1 MSIHLPGLSR
11 SLPQNVVSLFYL
23 YFCLPGFCLSLSP
36 LPNCG
41 SGSSFSSLHFPSLSL
56 SVRLLPVSA
65 SVSDCP
71 CPRSLSVSVPTL
83 FPLLTPLSFCLPH
96 LSFLPVSFPPAV
108 LLSSIPTSAQGPSAE
123 LHGLRRRRR
132 SPPGLG
138 TLEGGLEE
146 VLASMESL
154 SFEIEQLRRPPGTAE
169 RPGLVC
175 KELHRSHPHLPDGE
189 VPPLPPERGGRGIQP
204 PAHPLPTGSAAGEY
218 WIDPNQGCARDALR
232 VFCNFTAGGE
242 TCLYP
247 DKKFE
252 TVSTCVGGWEWS
264 VEGGTGK
271 YLTHTS
277 PLPNPAPHQAVD
289 WDFIFP
295 STDVC

>member
-1 MSIHLPGLSR
+1 MSPPSVCIP
-11 SLPQNVVSLFYL
+11 PY
-23 YFCLPGFCLSLSP
+23 
-36 LPNCG
+36 
-41 SGSSFSSLHFPSLSL
+41 SFSSPHTPVFLPPTSLISASLSL
-56 SVRLLPVSA
+56 SL
-65 SVSDCP
+65 
-71 CPRSLSVSVPTL
+71 
-83 FPLLTPLSFCLPH
+83 
-96 LSFLPVSFPPAV
+96 PPAV

-132 SPPGLG
+132 SLPGLG
-138 TLEGGLEE
+138 IPEGGLEE

-189 VPPLPPERGGRGIQP
+189 VPPLPRRAGGRGIQP

-252 TVSTCVGGWEWS
+252 IVSNCVGGWEGL
-264 VEGGTGK
+264 VEGGARK

-277 PLPNPAPHQAVD
+277 PLPNPAPHQELTGILFFLQLTSVEHLLYAKVLEMLGLQQR
-289 WDFIFP
+289 I
-295 STDVC
+295 